1 MNIWNIFLSLTL
13 GGSVLALLLL
23 LGKRFVFKKLSNTF
37 YYYAWLVVLLRFL
50 VPLPGAMP
58 TAPRQIPARET
69 AAVTEP
75 TAPRETYPLET
86 TAAQEAP
93 TQVDAAPAGS
103 SGKTGQGIS
112 LRKLL
117 PMIWA
122 AGALASFG
130 WYVLSY
136 WKFVVRA
143 RRSVTRELL
152 WENAGQ
158 FQGLWQKPRLL
169 LAKNL
174 ESPMLVGLVQPKILL
189 PEGSYTEEMLQN
201 ILLHE
206 LVHFRRNDIIYKWFS
221 VAVFSIQWF
230 NPLTY
235 VIRRELGRACEL
247 SCDEWVIR
255 HMSAPEKQTYGETLI
270 AMAAA
275 KPLPAAAGATTF
287 STEKRD
293 LKRRLL
299 AIMGYRNTKLGVLL
313 GLGAAV
319 VLTALGLLLGPE
331 QLHFPRANYLGQPDM
346 DLVKTVTVSNV
357 EDFLGAI
364 GPNRDVRLRSGAY
377 NLLDA
382 QDYGQPTKS
391 PYYSW
396 EPVFDGYQ
404 LVIHNVQN
412 LSIRGEIG
420 TKTQILAAPRYA
432 NVLYFRNSS
441 NLWLQDLTLGHSPQ
455 EGYCSGGVLHFENC
469 RQADG
474 GGLYLFGCGSVA
486 VTAQGSKN
494 LTVHNSDLYDCTYN
508 ALTMYN
514 STDVLVDSCHIYDMN
529 CLGPLVELKGCTG
542 ATVQNCLIENSVA
555 SRLLETGD
563 GEGKL
568 VFAYNTV
575 QNCSFE
581 QEMLQTK
588 QETQIEGC
596 NFRDIST
603 SRWETTDSA
612 ASLPM
617 ETTPETEP
625 EPPQEPVEPQ
635 EVTVSTVDALLA
647 AIAPNTTV
655 YLEPGTYDL
664 TYAATYGEPGL
675 SGSYRWSEAYDGWEL
690 TIQADGVRLI
700 GKGDVEVVTQP
711 RYANVLHFENC
722 RDFQVQGLTLG
733 HTPEQGSCAGHVIRM
748 DGCSNGSVDSC
759 DLYGCGTIGILA
771 IETRDVTVQNSTI
784 HDCSEGGLYLRMCAR
799 FTVKDSRF
807 RNIDNAAGSLYSPL
821 FDLVGC
827 QEISLGDLQVEDC
840 TALFMLKAE
849 TCRALT
855 LQNTAF
861 SGNTF
866 TYLASI
872 RGESPVLSN
881 CTFRDTVEL
890 GYYETDQ
897 SFLDGTG
904 QPITEEQLKVMN
916 NS

>member
-23 LGKRFVFKKLSNTF
+23 LGKKLVFKKLSNTF

-50 VPLPGAMP
+50 IPLPGAIP
-58 TAPRQIPARET
+58 TAPRQMPAPGT
-69 AAVTEP
+69 VTVTEP

-86 TAAQEAP
+86 EAVEEALAK
-93 TQVDAAPAGS
+93 QDAAPVGASQKEVGR
-103 SGKTGQGIS
+103 IS
-112 LRKLL
+112 PQKLL
-117 PMIWA
+117 PLLWA
-122 AGALASFG
+122 AGAIGSFG
-130 WYVLSY
+130 WYLLSY
-136 WKFVVRA
+136 WRFVVRA

-174 ESPMLVGLVQPKILL
+174 ESPMLVGMVQPKILL
-189 PEGSYTEEMLQN
+189 PEGSYSEEMLQN

-255 HMSAPEKQTYGETLI
+255 HMTPGEKQTYGETLI

-275 KPLPAAAGATTF
+275 NPLPAAAGATTF

-331 QLHFPRANYLGQPDM
+331 QVRFPQANYLGQPNM

-364 GPNRDVRLRSGAY
+364 GPNRDVRLRAGDY
-377 NLLDA
+377 KLLNA
-382 QDYGQPTKS
+382 RDYGQPTKS

-420 TKTQILAAPRYA
+420 KETQILAAPRYA

-441 NLWLQDLTLGHSPQ
+441 NLWLQDLTVGHSPQ

-469 RQADG
+469 RQVDG
-474 GGLYLFGCGSVA
+474 GSLYLFGCGSVA

-494 LTVHNSDLYDCTYN
+494 LTVHSSDLYDCTYN

-514 STDVLVDSCHIYDMN
+514 SSDVLVDSCHIYDMN

-555 SRLLETGD
+555 SRLLETAD

-603 SRWETTDSA
+603 SRWEA
-612 ASLPM
+612 ADNSEPLPV
-617 ETTPETEP
+617 ETTTEP
-625 EPPQEPVEPQ
+625 EPEQPQEPVEPQ
-635 EVTVSTVDALLA
+635 EVTVSTVDDLLA
-647 AIAPNTTV
+647 AIAPNTTIS
-655 YLEPGTYDL
+655 LEPGTYDL
-664 TYAATYGEPGL
+664 TYAKDYGEPNL

-733 HTPEQGSCAGHVIRM
+733 HTPEQGSCSGNVIRM
-748 DGCSNGSVDSC
+748 DGCSNGTVDSC
-759 DLYGCGTIGILA
+759 DLYGCGTTGIVA
-771 IETRDVTVQNSTI
+771 METRDVTVQNSTI

-799 FTVKDSRF
+799 FTVKDNRF
-807 RNIDNAAGSLYSPL
+807 QKIGYGSLYAPL
-821 FDLVGC
+821 FYLVGC
-827 QEISLGDLQVEDC
+827 QEISLTDLQVEDC
-840 TALFMLKAE
+840 TARLMLSTE
-849 TCRALT
+849 TCRAVT

-861 SGNTF
+861 SGNTY
-866 TYLASI
+866 THLASI
-872 RGESPVLSN
+872 QGESPVLN
-881 CTFRDTVEL
+881 ACTFRDTVEL

-897 SFLDGTG
+897 SFLDSTG
-904 QPITEEQLKVMN
+904 QPITEQQLKAMN

>member
-1 MNIWNIFLSLTL
+1 MNIWNLFLSLTL

-23 LGKRFVFKKLSNTF
+23 LGKKLVFKKLSNTF

-58 TAPRQIPARET
+58 TAPRQMPAQDT
-69 AAVTEP
+69 ATVTES

-86 TAAQEAP
+86 EAVQEAFVKQDATP
-93 TQVDAAPAGS
+93 TDSAEKEVQR
-103 SGKTGQGIS
+103 IS
-112 LRKLL
+112 LQKLL
-117 PMIWA
+117 PLLWA
-122 AGALASFG
+122 AGAMGSFG
-130 WYVLSY
+130 WYLLSY
-136 WKFVVRA
+136 WNFVVRA

-174 ESPMLVGLVQPKILL
+174 ESPMLVGMVQPKILL

-255 HMSAPEKQTYGETLI
+255 HMTPVEKQTYGETLI

-275 KPLPAAAGATTF
+275 NPLPAAAGATTF

-293 LKRRLL
+293 LKGRLL

-331 QLHFPRANYLGQPDM
+331 QVRFPQANYLGQPNM

-364 GPNRDVRLRSGAY
+364 GPNRDVRLRSGEY

-382 QDYGQPTKS
+382 PDYGQPTKS

-396 EPVFDGYQ
+396 EPVLDGYQ
-404 LVIHNVQN
+404 LQIHNVQN

-420 TKTQILAAPRYA
+420 KKTLVLAAPSYA
-432 NVLYFRNSS
+432 NVLYFRNCS
-441 NLWLQDLTLGHSPQ
+441 NLWLQDLTVGHSPQ
-455 EGYCSGGVLHFENC
+455 KGDCIGGVLHFDNC
-469 RQADG
+469 RQVDG
-474 GGLYLFGCGSVA
+474 GSLYLFGCGTAA
-486 VTAQGSKN
+486 VIAQGCKN
-494 LTVHNSDLYDCTYN
+494 LTVHDSDLYDCTAS
-508 ALTMYN
+508 ALTLIN
-514 STDVLVDSCHIYDMN
+514 SSDLLVDSCHIYDMN
-529 CLGPLVELKGCTG
+529 CLWPLVELKGCTG

-555 SRLLETGD
+555 SRLLETSD
-563 GEGKL
+563 GEGNL

-588 QETQIEGC
+588 QKTQIESC
-596 NFRDIST
+596 NFRDISAP
-603 SRWETTDSA
+603 RWEA
-612 ASLPM
+612 AGNSDPLPV
-617 ETTPETEP
+617 ETTPEPEP
-625 EPPQEPVEPQ
+625 EPEQPQEPVEPH
-635 EVTVSTVDALLA
+635 EVTVSTVDDLLA

-664 TYAATYGEPGL
+664 TYAATYGEPVLRGF
-675 SGSYRWSEAYDGWEL
+675 YRWSEAYDGWEL

-733 HTPEQGSCAGHVIRM
+733 HTPEQGSCSGNVIRM

-759 DLYGCGTIGILA
+759 DLYGCGTTGIVA

-799 FTVKDSRF
+799 FTVKDNRF
-807 RNIDNAAGSLYSPL
+807 QNIGYGSPYAPL
-821 FDLVGC
+821 FYLVGC
-827 QEISLGDLQVEDC
+827 QEISLTDLQVEDC
-840 TALFMLKAE
+840 TARLMLSTE
-849 TCRALT
+849 TCRAVT

-861 SGNTF
+861 SGNTY
-866 TYLASI
+866 THLASI
-872 RGESPVLSN
+872 QGESPVLMG

-897 SFLDGTG
+897 FFQDGSG
-904 QPITEEQLKVMN
+904 QPITEQQLRAMN

>member
-23 LGKRFVFKKLSNTF
+23 LGKKLVFKKLSNTF

-50 VPLPGAMP
+50 IPLPGAIP
-58 TAPRQIPARET
+58 TAPRQMPAPGT
-69 AAVTEP
+69 VTVTEP

-86 TAAQEAP
+86 EAVEEALAK
-93 TQVDAAPAGS
+93 QDAAPVGASQKEVGR
-103 SGKTGQGIS
+103 IS
-112 LRKLL
+112 PQKLL
-117 PMIWA
+117 PLLWA
-122 AGALASFG
+122 AGAIGSFG
-130 WYVLSY
+130 WYLLSY
-136 WKFVVRA
+136 WRFVVRA

-174 ESPMLVGLVQPKILL
+174 ESPMLVGMVQPKILL
-189 PEGSYTEEMLQN
+189 PEGSYSEEMLQN

-255 HMSAPEKQTYGETLI
+255 HMTPGEKQTYGETLI

-275 KPLPAAAGATTF
+275 NPLPAAAGATTF

-331 QLHFPRANYLGQPDM
+331 QVRFPQANYLGQPNM

-364 GPNRDVRLRSGAY
+364 GPNRDVRLRSGEY

-382 QDYGQPTKS
+382 PDYGQPTKS

-420 TKTQILAAPRYA
+420 KETQILAAPRYA

-441 NLWLQDLTLGHSPQ
+441 NLWLQDLTVGHSPQ

-469 RQADG
+469 RQVDG
-474 GGLYLFGCGSVA
+474 GSLYLFGCGSVA

-494 LTVHNSDLYDCTYN
+494 LTVHSSDLYDCTYN

-514 STDVLVDSCHIYDMN
+514 SSDVLVDSCHIYDMN

-555 SRLLETGD
+555 SRLLETSD

-603 SRWETTDSA
+603 LRWEA
-612 ASLPM
+612 ADNSEPLPV
-617 ETTPETEP
+617 ETTTEP
-625 EPPQEPVEPQ
+625 EPEQPQEPVEPQ
-635 EVTVSTVDALLA
+635 EVTVSTVDDLLA
-647 AIAPNTTV
+647 AIAPNTTIS
-655 YLEPGTYDL
+655 LEPGTYDL
-664 TYAATYGEPGL
+664 TYAKDYGEPNL

-733 HTPEQGSCAGHVIRM
+733 HTPEQGSCSGNVIRM
-748 DGCSNGSVDSC
+748 DGCSNGTVDSC
-759 DLYGCGTIGILA
+759 DLYGCGTTGIVA
-771 IETRDVTVQNSTI
+771 METRDVTVQNSTI

-799 FTVKDSRF
+799 FTVKDNRF
-807 RNIDNAAGSLYSPL
+807 QKIGYGSLYAPL
-821 FDLVGC
+821 FYLVGC
-827 QEISLGDLQVEDC
+827 QEISLTDLQVEDC
-840 TALFMLKAE
+840 TARLMLSTE
-849 TCRALT
+849 TCRAVT
-855 LQNTAF
+855 LQNMAF
-861 SGNTF
+861 SGNTY
-866 TYLASI
+866 THLASI
-872 RGESPVLSN
+872 QGESPVLTGY
-881 CTFRDTVEL
+881 TFRDTVEL
-890 GYYETDQ
+890 SYYETDQ
-897 SFLDGTG
+897 SFLDSTG
-904 QPITEEQLKVMN
+904 QPITEQQLKAMN

>member
-23 LGKRFVFKKLSNTF
+23 LGKKLVFKKLSNTF

-58 TAPRQIPARET
+58 TASRQMPAPET
-69 AAVTEP
+69 ATVTEP
-75 TAPRETYPLET
+75 TAPRKTYPLET
-86 TAAQEAP
+86 EAVEEALAK
-93 TQVDAAPAGS
+93 QDAAPAGS
-103 SGKTGQGIS
+103 AQKEAGRIS
-112 LRKLL
+112 PQKLL
-117 PMIWA
+117 PLLWA
-122 AGALASFG
+122 AGAMGSFG
-130 WYVLSY
+130 WYLLSY

-189 PEGSYTEEMLQN
+189 PEGSYSEEMLQN

-235 VIRRELGRACEL
+235 IIRRELGRACEL

-255 HMSAPEKQTYGETLI
+255 HMTPVEKQTYGETLI

-275 KPLPAAAGATTF
+275 HPLPAAAGATTF

-313 GLGAAV
+313 GLVAAV

-331 QLHFPRANYLGQPDM
+331 QLHFPRANYLGQPNM

-364 GPNRDVRLRSGAY
+364 GPNRDVRLRAGDY
-377 NLLDA
+377 NLLNA
-382 QDYGQPTKS
+382 PDYGQPTKS

-412 LSIRGEIG
+412 LSIRGEVG
-420 TKTQILAAPRYA
+420 KKTQVLAAPRYA

-441 NLWLQDLTLGHSPQ
+441 NLWLQDLTVGHSPQ
-455 EGYCSGGVLHFENC
+455 KGDCSGGVLHFENC
-469 RQADG
+469 RQVDG
-474 GGLYLFGCGSVA
+474 GSLYLFGCGTVA

-494 LTVHNSDLYDCTYN
+494 LTVHSSDLYDCTYN

-514 STDVLVDSCHIYDMN
+514 SSDVLVDSCHIYDMN

-542 ATVQNCLIENSVA
+542 ATVQSCLIENSVA
-555 SRLLETGD
+555 SRLLETAD
-563 GEGKL
+563 GEGNL

-575 QNCSFE
+575 QNCSFQ

-603 SRWETTDSA
+603 SRWEA
-612 ASLPM
+612 ADYSEPLPV
-617 ETTPETEP
+617 ETTLEP
-625 EPPQEPVEPQ
+625 EPEQPQEPVEPQ
-635 EVTVSTVDALLA
+635 EVTVSTVDELLA
-647 AIAPNTTV
+647 AIAPNTTIS
-655 YLEPGTYDL
+655 LEPGTYDL
-664 TYAATYGEPGL
+664 TYAATYGEPNL

-700 GKGDVEVVTQP
+700 GQGDVEVVTQP

-733 HTPEQGSCAGHVIRM
+733 HTPEQGSCSGNVIRM

-759 DLYGCGTIGILA
+759 DLYGCGTTGIVA
-771 IETRDVTVQNSTI
+771 METRDVTVQNSTI

-807 RNIDNAAGSLYSPL
+807 RKIGNAAGSLYSPL

-827 QEISLGDLQVEDC
+827 QEISLTDLQVEDS
-840 TALFMLKAE
+840 AARLMLKAE
-849 TCRALT
+849 TCREVT

-861 SGNTF
+861 SGNTY
-866 TYLASI
+866 THLASI
-872 RGESPVLSN
+872 QGESPVLN
-881 CTFRDTVEL
+881 ACTFRDTVEL

-897 SFLDGTG
+897 SFLDSTG
-904 QPITEEQLKVMN
+904 QPITEQQLKSMN

>member
-23 LGKRFVFKKLSNTF
+23 LGKKLVFKKLSNTF

-50 VPLPGAMP
+50 IPLPGAIP
-58 TAPRQIPARET
+58 TAPRQMPAPGT
-69 AAVTEP
+69 VTVTEP

-86 TAAQEAP
+86 EAVEEALAK
-93 TQVDAAPAGS
+93 QDAAPVGASQKEVGR
-103 SGKTGQGIS
+103 IS
-112 LRKLL
+112 PQKLL
-117 PMIWA
+117 PLLWA
-122 AGALASFG
+122 AGAIGSFG
-130 WYVLSY
+130 WYLLSY
-136 WKFVVRA
+136 WRFVVRA

-174 ESPMLVGLVQPKILL
+174 ESPMLVGMVQPKILL
-189 PEGSYTEEMLQN
+189 PEGSYSEEMLQN

-255 HMSAPEKQTYGETLI
+255 HMTPGEKQTYGETLI

-275 KPLPAAAGATTF
+275 NPLPAAAGATTF

-319 VLTALGLLLGPE
+319 ILMALGLLLGPE
-331 QLHFPRANYLGQPDM
+331 QLHFPRANYLGQPNM

-364 GPNRDVRLRSGAY
+364 GPNRDVRLRAGDY
-377 NLLDA
+377 NLLNA
-382 QDYGQPTKS
+382 PDYGQPTKS

-420 TKTQILAAPRYA
+420 KETQILAAPRYA

-441 NLWLQDLTLGHSPQ
+441 NLWLQDLTVGHSPQ

-469 RQADG
+469 RQVDG
-474 GGLYLFGCGSVA
+474 GSLYLFGCGSVA

-494 LTVHNSDLYDCTYN
+494 LTVHSSDLYDCTYN

-514 STDVLVDSCHIYDMN
+514 SSDVLVDSCHIYDMN

-555 SRLLETGD
+555 SRLLETSD

-603 SRWETTDSA
+603 LRWEA
-612 ASLPM
+612 ADNSEPLPV
-617 ETTPETEP
+617 ETTTEP
-625 EPPQEPVEPQ
+625 EPEQPQEPVEPQ
-635 EVTVSTVDALLA
+635 EVTVSTVDDLLA
-647 AIAPNTTV
+647 AIAPNTTIS
-655 YLEPGTYDL
+655 LEPGTYDL
-664 TYAATYGEPGL
+664 TYAKDYGEPNL

-733 HTPEQGSCAGHVIRM
+733 HTPEQGSCSGNVIRM
-748 DGCSNGSVDSC
+748 DGCSNGTVDSC
-759 DLYGCGTIGILA
+759 DLYGCGTTGIVA
-771 IETRDVTVQNSTI
+771 METRDVTVQNSTI

-799 FTVKDSRF
+799 FTVKDNRF
-807 RNIDNAAGSLYSPL
+807 QKIGYGSLYAPL
-821 FDLVGC
+821 FYLVGC
-827 QEISLGDLQVEDC
+827 QEISLTDLQVEDC
-840 TALFMLKAE
+840 TARLMLSTE
-849 TCRALT
+849 TCRAVT
-855 LQNTAF
+855 LQNMAF
-861 SGNTF
+861 SGNTY
-866 TYLASI
+866 THLASI
-872 RGESPVLSN
+872 QGESPVLTGY
-881 CTFRDTVEL
+881 TFRDTVEL
-890 GYYETDQ
+890 SYYETDQ
-897 SFLDGTG
+897 SFLDSTG
-904 QPITEEQLKVMN
+904 QPITEQQLKAMN

>member
-23 LGKRFVFKKLSNTF
+23 LGKKLVFKKLSNTF

-50 VPLPGAMP
+50 VPLPGAIP
-58 TAPRQIPARET
+58 TAPRQMPAPGT
-69 AAVTEP
+69 VTVTEP

-86 TAAQEAP
+86 EAVEEAFVKQDATP
-93 TQVDAAPAGS
+93 TDSAEKEVQR
-103 SGKTGQGIS
+103 IS
-112 LRKLL
+112 PQKLL
-117 PMIWA
+117 PLLWA
-122 AGALASFG
+122 AGAIGSFG
-130 WYVLSY
+130 WYLLSY
-136 WKFVVRA
+136 WRFVVRA

-174 ESPMLVGLVQPKILL
+174 ESPMLVGMVQPKILL
-189 PEGSYTEEMLQN
+189 PEGSYSEEMLQN

-255 HMSAPEKQTYGETLI
+255 HMTPGEKQTYGETLI

-275 KPLPAAAGATTF
+275 NPLPAAAGATTF

-331 QLHFPRANYLGQPDM
+331 QVRFPQANYLGQPNM

-364 GPNRDVRLRSGAY
+364 GPNRDVRLRSGEY

-382 QDYGQPTKS
+382 RDYGQPTKS

-420 TKTQILAAPRYA
+420 KKTQVLAAPRYA

-441 NLWLQDLTLGHSPQ
+441 NLWLQDLTVGHSPQ
-455 EGYCSGGVLHFENC
+455 KGDCSGGVLHFENC
-469 RQADG
+469 RQVDG
-474 GGLYLFGCGSVA
+474 GSLYLFGCGTVA
-486 VTAQGSKN
+486 VIAQGSKN
-494 LTVHNSDLYDCTYN
+494 LTVHDSDLYDCTYN

-514 STDVLVDSCHIYDMN
+514 SSDVLVDNCHIYDMN

-555 SRLLETGD
+555 SRLLETAD

-588 QETQIEGC
+588 QETQIESC

-603 SRWETTDSA
+603 LRWEA
-612 ASLPM
+612 ADNSEPLPV
-617 ETTPETEP
+617 ETTPEPEP
-625 EPPQEPVEPQ
+625 EQPQEPVEPQ
-635 EVTVSTVDALLA
+635 EVTVSTVDDLLA

-664 TYAATYGEPGL
+664 TYAKDYGEPDL
-675 SGSYRWSEAYDGWEL
+675 SGFYRWSEAYDGWEL

-700 GKGDVEVVTQP
+700 GKGDVEIVTQP

-733 HTPEQGSCAGHVIRM
+733 HTPEQGSCSGNVIRM

-759 DLYGCGTIGILA
+759 DLYGCGTTGIVA
-771 IETRDVTVQNSTI
+771 METRDVTVQNSTI

-799 FTVKDSRF
+799 FTVKDNRF
-807 RNIDNAAGSLYSPL
+807 QKIGYGSLYAPL
-821 FDLVGC
+821 FYLVGC
-827 QEISLGDLQVEDC
+827 QEISLTDLQVEDC
-840 TALFMLKAE
+840 TALLMLKAE
-849 TCRALT
+849 TCRAVT

-861 SGNTF
+861 SGNTY
-866 TYLASI
+866 THLASI
-872 RGESPVLSN
+872 QGESPVLTG

-897 SFLDGTG
+897 SFLDSTG
-904 QPITEEQLKVMN
+904 QPITEQQLKAMN

>member
-1 MNIWNIFLSLTL
+1 MNIWNLFLSLTL

-23 LGKRFVFKKLSNTF
+23 LGKKLVFKKLSNTF

-58 TAPRQIPARET
+58 TAPRQTPAPET
-69 AAVTEP
+69 ATVTES

-86 TAAQEAP
+86 EAVQEAFVKQDATP
-93 TQVDAAPAGS
+93 TDSDEKEVQ
-103 SGKTGQGIS
+103 QIS
-112 LRKLL
+112 LQKLL
-117 PMIWA
+117 PLLWA
-122 AGALASFG
+122 AGAIGSFC
-130 WYVLSY
+130 WYLLSY
-136 WKFVVRA
+136 WRFVVRA

-174 ESPMLVGLVQPKILL
+174 ESPMLVGMVQPKILL
-189 PEGSYTEEMLQN
+189 PEGSYSEEMLQN

-255 HMSAPEKQTYGETLI
+255 HMTPVEKQTYGETLI

-275 KPLPAAAGATTF
+275 HPLPAAAGATTF

-293 LKRRLL
+293 LKGRLL

-331 QLHFPRANYLGQPDM
+331 QMHFPRANYLGQPNM

-364 GPNRDVRLRSGAY
+364 GPNRDVRLRSGEY

-420 TKTQILAAPRYA
+420 KKTLVLAAPRYA

-441 NLWLQDLTLGHSPQ
+441 NLWLQDLTVGHSPQ
-455 EGYCSGGVLHFENC
+455 KGDCSGGVLHFENC
-469 RQADG
+469 RQVDG
-474 GGLYLFGCGSVA
+474 GSLYLFGCGTVA
-486 VTAQGSKN
+486 VIAQGSKN
-494 LTVHNSDLYDCTYN
+494 LTVHDSDLYDCTYN
-508 ALTMYN
+508 ALAMYN
-514 STDVLVDSCHIYDMN
+514 SADVLVDNCHIYDMN

-555 SRLLETGD
+555 SRLLETSD

-568 VFAYNTV
+568 VFASNTV

-603 SRWETTDSA
+603 SRWEA
-612 ASLPM
+612 ADNSEPLPV
-617 ETTPETEP
+617 ETTPEPEP
-625 EPPQEPVEPQ
+625 EQPQEPVEPQ
-635 EVTVSTVDALLA
+635 EVTVSTVDELLA

-655 YLEPGTYDL
+655 YLEPGAYDL
-664 TYAATYGEPGL
+664 TYAATYGEPNL

-700 GKGDVEVVTQP
+700 GQGDVEVVTQP

-733 HTPEQGSCAGHVIRM
+733 HTPEQGSCSGNVIRM

-759 DLYGCGTIGILA
+759 DLYGCGTTGIVA

-799 FTVKDSRF
+799 FTVKGNRF
-807 RNIDNAAGSLYSPL
+807 QNIGYGSPYAPL

-827 QEISLGDLQVEDC
+827 QEISLTDLQVEDSA
-840 TALFMLKAE
+840 ALFMLKAE
-849 TCRALT
+849 TCRAVT

-866 TYLASI
+866 THLASI
-872 RGESPVLSN
+872 QGESPVLTG

-897 SFLDGTG
+897 FFLDGNG
-904 QPITEEQLKVMN
+904 QPITEEQLRAMN

>member
-1 MNIWNIFLSLTL
+1 MNIWNMFLSLTL

-58 TAPRQIPARET
+58 TAPRQIPARE
-69 AAVTEP
+69 AATVTEP

-93 TQVDAAPAGS
+93 TQEDRAPAVS
-103 SGKTGQGIS
+103 SGKTEQQIS
-112 LRKLL
+112 LQKLL
-117 PMIWA
+117 PMLWA

-130 WYVLSY
+130 WYVVSY
-136 WKFVVRA
+136 WNFVVRA

-169 LAKNL
+169 LAQNL

-189 PEGSYTEEMLQN
+189 PEGSYSEEMLQN

-255 HMSAPEKQTYGETLI
+255 HMTPVEKQTYGETLI

-275 KPLPAAAGATTF
+275 NPLPAAAGATTF

-331 QLHFPRANYLGQPDM
+331 QVRFPQANFLGQPGM

-364 GPNRDVRLRSGAY
+364 GPNRDVRLRSGDY
-377 NLLDA
+377 DLLKA
-382 QDYGQPTKS
+382 RDYGQPTKS

-412 LSIRGEIG
+412 LSIRGEVG
-420 TKTQILAAPRYA
+420 KNTRVLAAPRYA

-441 NLWLQDLTLGHSPQ
+441 NLWLQDLTVGHSPQ
-455 EGYCSGGVLHFENC
+455 KGDCVGGVLHFENC
-469 RQADG
+469 RQVDG
-474 GGLYLFGCGSVA
+474 GSLYLFGCGTVA

-508 ALTMYN
+508 ALAMYN

-529 CLGPLVELKGCTG
+529 CFGPLVELKGCTG
-542 ATVQNCLIENSVA
+542 GKVQSCLIENSVA
-555 SRLLETGD
+555 SRLLETAD

-575 QNCSFE
+575 QNCSFQ
-581 QEMLQTK
+581 QEVLQTK
-588 QETQIEGC
+588 QETQIESC
-596 NFRDIST
+596 NFRDISAP
-603 SRWETTDSA
+603 RWEA
-612 ASLPM
+612 ADDFESLPV
-617 ETTPETEP
+617 ETTPEPEP
-625 EPPQEPVEPQ
+625 EQPQEPVEPQ

-655 YLEPGTYDL
+655 YIESGTYDL
-664 TYAATYGEPGL
+664 TYAKDYGEPNLG
-675 SGSYRWSEAYDGWEL
+675 GSYRWTEAYDGWEL

-700 GKGDVEVVTQP
+700 GQGDVEVVTQP

-733 HTPEQGSCAGHVIRM
+733 HTPEQGSCAGNVIRM

-759 DLYGCGTIGILA
+759 DLYGCGTTGIVA

-784 HDCSEGGLYLRMCAR
+784 HDCAEGGLYLRMCAR
-799 FTVKDSRF
+799 FTVKDNRF
-807 RNIDNAAGSLYSPL
+807 QKIGYGSLYAPL
-821 FDLVGC
+821 FYLVGC
-827 QEISLGDLQVEDC
+827 QEISLTDLQVEDC
-840 TALFMLKAE
+840 TARLMLSAE
-849 TCRALT
+849 TCRAVT

-861 SGNTF
+861 SENTY
-866 TYLASI
+866 THLASI
-872 RGESPVLSN
+872 QGESPVLN
-881 CTFRDTVEL
+881 ACTFRDTVEL

-897 SFLDGTG
+897 SFLDSTG
-904 QPITEEQLKVMN
+904 QPITEQQLKAMN

>member
-1 MNIWNIFLSLTL
+1 M
-13 GGSVLALLLL
+13 
-23 LGKRFVFKKLSNTF
+23 
-37 YYYAWLVVLLRFL
+37 
-50 VPLPGAMP
+50 PGWWCCCGFWCP
-58 TAPRQIPARET
+58 CREPCPRPPRQMPAPET
-69 AAVTEP
+69 ATVTEP

-86 TAAQEAP
+86 EAVEEALAK
-93 TQVDAAPAGS
+93 QDAAPAGS
-103 SGKTGQGIS
+103 AQKEAGRIS
-112 LRKLL
+112 PQKLL
-117 PMIWA
+117 PLLWS
-122 AGALASFG
+122 AGAIGSFG
-130 WYVLSY
+130 WYLLSY
-136 WKFVVRA
+136 WRFVIRA

-169 LAKNL
+169 LAQNL

-189 PEGSYTEEMLQN
+189 PEGSYSEEMLQN

-255 HMSAPEKQTYGETLI
+255 HMTPVEKQTYGETLI

-275 KPLPAAAGATTF
+275 HPLPAAAGATTF

-319 VLTALGLLLGPE
+319 VLMALGLLLGPE
-331 QLHFPRANYLGQPDM
+331 QVRFPQANYLGQPNM

-364 GPNRDVRLRSGAY
+364 GPNRDVRLRSGEY
-377 NLLDA
+377 NLLNA

-420 TKTQILAAPRYA
+420 KKTQILAAPRYA

-441 NLWLQDLTLGHSPQ
+441 NLWLQDLTVGHSPQ

-469 RQADG
+469 RQVDG
-474 GGLYLFGCGSVA
+474 GSLYLFGCGSVA

-494 LTVHNSDLYDCTYN
+494 LTVHDSDLYDCTYN

-542 ATVQNCLIENSVA
+542 ATVQSCLIENSVA

-575 QNCSFE
+575 QDCSFE

-603 SRWETTDSA
+603 SRWEA
-612 ASLPM
+612 ADNAPSLPV
-617 ETTPETEP
+617 ETNPEP
-625 EPPQEPVEPQ
+625 EPEQPTEPAEPR
-635 EVTVSTVDALLA
+635 EVTVSTVDELLA
-647 AIAPNTTV
+647 AIAPNTTIT
-655 YLEPGTYDL
+655 LEPGTYDL
-664 TYAATYGEPGL
+664 TYAKDYGEPNLG
-675 SGSYRWSEAYDGWEL
+675 GSYQWTEAFDGWEL
-690 TIQADGVRLI
+690 TIQADGVRLV
-700 GKGDVEVVTQP
+700 GKGEVEVVTQP

-784 HDCSEGGLYLRMCAR
+784 HDCAEGGLYLRMCAR

-807 RNIDNAAGSLYSPL
+807 RKICNAGGSLYSPL
-821 FDLVGC
+821 FDIVGC
-827 QEISLGDLQVEDC
+827 QEICLTDLQVEDSA
-840 TALFMLKAE
+840 ALFLLKAE

-855 LQNTAF
+855 IQNTAF

-872 RGESPVLSN
+872 RGESPVLN
-881 CTFRDTVEL
+881 ACTFRDTVEL

-897 SFLDGTG
+897 FFLDGNG
-904 QPITEEQLKVMN
+904 QPITEEQLRAMN

>member
-23 LGKRFVFKKLSNTF
+23 LGKKLVFKKLSNTF

-50 VPLPGAMP
+50 IPLPGAIP
-58 TAPRQIPARET
+58 TAPRQMPAPGT
-69 AAVTEP
+69 VTVTEP

-86 TAAQEAP
+86 EAVEEALAK
-93 TQVDAAPAGS
+93 QDAAPVGASQKEVGR
-103 SGKTGQGIS
+103 IS
-112 LRKLL
+112 PQKLL
-117 PMIWA
+117 PLLWA
-122 AGALASFG
+122 AGAIGSFG
-130 WYVLSY
+130 WYLLSY
-136 WKFVVRA
+136 WRFVVRA

-174 ESPMLVGLVQPKILL
+174 ESPMLVGMVQPKILL
-189 PEGSYTEEMLQN
+189 PEGSYSEEMLQN

-255 HMSAPEKQTYGETLI
+255 HMTPGEKQTYGETLI

-275 KPLPAAAGATTF
+275 NPLPAAAGATTF

-331 QLHFPRANYLGQPDM
+331 QVRFPQANYLGQPNM

-364 GPNRDVRLRSGAY
+364 GPNRDVRLRSGEY

-382 QDYGQPTKS
+382 PDYGQPTKS

-441 NLWLQDLTLGHSPQ
+441 NLWLQDLTVGHSPQ
-455 EGYCSGGVLHFENC
+455 KGHCSGGVLHFENC
-469 RQADG
+469 RQVDG
-474 GGLYLFGCGSVA
+474 GSLYLFGCGSVA

-494 LTVHNSDLYDCTYN
+494 LTVHSSDLYDCTYN

-514 STDVLVDSCHIYDMN
+514 SSDVLVDSCHIYDMN

-555 SRLLETGD
+555 SRLLETSD

-603 SRWETTDSA
+603 LRWEA
-612 ASLPM
+612 ADNSEPLPV
-617 ETTPETEP
+617 ETTTEP
-625 EPPQEPVEPQ
+625 EPEQPQEPVEPQ
-635 EVTVSTVDALLA
+635 EVTVSTVDDLLA
-647 AIAPNTTV
+647 AIAPNTTIS
-655 YLEPGTYDL
+655 LEPGTYDL
-664 TYAATYGEPGL
+664 TYAKDYGEPNL

-733 HTPEQGSCAGHVIRM
+733 HTPEQGSCSGNVIRM
-748 DGCSNGSVDSC
+748 DGCSNGTVDSC
-759 DLYGCGTIGILA
+759 DLYGCGTTGIVA
-771 IETRDVTVQNSTI
+771 METRDVTVQNSTI

-799 FTVKDSRF
+799 FTVKDNRF
-807 RNIDNAAGSLYSPL
+807 QKIGYGSLYAPL
-821 FDLVGC
+821 FYLVGC
-827 QEISLGDLQVEDC
+827 QEISLTDLQVEDC
-840 TALFMLKAE
+840 TARLMLSTE
-849 TCRALT
+849 TCRAVT
-855 LQNTAF
+855 LQNMAF
-861 SGNTF
+861 SGNTY
-866 TYLASI
+866 THLASI
-872 RGESPVLSN
+872 QGESPVLTGY
-881 CTFRDTVEL
+881 TFRDTVEL
-890 GYYETDQ
+890 SYYETDQ
-897 SFLDGTG
+897 SFLDSTG
-904 QPITEEQLKVMN
+904 QPITEQQLKAMN